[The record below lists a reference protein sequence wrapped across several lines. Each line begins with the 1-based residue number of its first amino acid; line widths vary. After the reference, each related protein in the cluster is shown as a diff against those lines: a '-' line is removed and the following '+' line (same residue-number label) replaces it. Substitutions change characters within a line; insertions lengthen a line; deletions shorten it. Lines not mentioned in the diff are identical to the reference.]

1 MDAKLP
7 PNGKDMNI
15 VILGAGPIGAY
26 VAKVLAAEEHN
37 VIIVDKDEIA
47 LEKISNKVDAAT
59 VVGSASDWK
68 IFDDLLEHEPDFF
81 IALTDKDE
89 LNLCTCMITKNLGY
103 PKTICQIKDPGYL
116 QSSRIDFRRLFFVDY
131 FIGAD
136 ILIAQDIL
144 KSIISPE
151 SSLFT
156 ESFAHG
162 AIQMRTILIPESWKY
177 NQTPIAKLDIPE
189 EIIIG
194 LIRRHHS
201 YEAKI
206 EVEEKEMIIIP
217 HGKDHILA
225 GDEVTLIGETTSMEK
240 VNSIFEVKEEKL
252 KSVVIIGGSRASIE
266 LAKIL
271 HRLGVR
277 IKIFEKDEKKCDYL
291 ADSLPE
297 ATIVH
302 HDGKDLEF
310 LLAEK
315 VDSTDTFIACTQ
327 SDETNFLLSAIGKQ
341 AGCEKVIA
349 LLSDSKLAP
358 ILRQLNIRF
367 SISKKVNISNR
378 ITSII
383 HADTVLSVASLCDN
397 QAKVF
402 EIKVSYDSKII
413 GIPLSELGAHLP
425 SDMLIAVIVNR
436 GQVIIGK
443 GNRVISPNDT
453 VIVITKPKPIEELHH
468 LF

>member
-1 MDAKLP
+1 
-7 PNGKDMNI
+7 MNI

-26 VAKVLAAEEHN
+26 VAKTLAAEEHN
-37 VIIVDKDEIA
+37 VIIVDKDEQA

-59 VVGSASDWK
+59 ITGYASDWK

-89 LNLCTCMITKNLGY
+89 VNLSTCMIAKNLGY

-116 QSSRIDFRRLFFVDY
+116 KSSRIDFKRLFFIDY

-136 ILIAQDIL
+136 VLIAQDIL

-151 SSLFT
+151 SSIFT

-162 AIQMRTILIPESWKY
+162 AIQMRTILVPEDWKY
-177 NQTPIAKLDIPE
+177 NEVPLAKLDIPD
-189 EIIIG
+189 EIILG
-194 LIRRHHS
+194 LIRRHHPHD
-201 YEAKI
+201 EIKI
-206 EVEEKEMIIIP
+206 ETEEKEKIIIP
-217 HGKDHILA
+217 RGQDHIIA
-225 GDEVTLIGETTSMEK
+225 GDEVTLIGQTNAMEK
-240 VNSIFEVKEEKL
+240 IDNLFNVKEEKL
-252 KSVVIIGGSRASIE
+252 KSVVIVGGSKAAIE

-271 HRLGVR
+271 QRFSVR
-277 IKIFEKDEKKCDYL
+277 IKFFEKDEKKCQHL
-291 ADSLPE
+291 ADIFPE
-297 ATIVH
+297 ATILH

-310 LLAEK
+310 LIAEK
-315 VDSTDTFIACTQ
+315 VDKKDTFIACTQ
-327 SDETNFLLSAIGKQ
+327 RDETNFLLSAIGKQ

-367 SISKKVNISNR
+367 SISKKVNIANHIMSV
-378 ITSII
+378 I

-413 GIPLSELGAHLP
+413 GIPLSELGSHLP
-425 SDMLIAVIVNR
+425 SDLLIAVIVSR

-453 VIVITKPKPIEELHH
+453 VIVITRPKSIEELHH

>member
-1 MDAKLP
+1 
-7 PNGKDMNI
+7 
-15 VILGAGPIGAY
+15 
-26 VAKVLAAEEHN
+26 
-37 VIIVDKDEIA
+37 
-47 LEKISNKVDAAT
+47 
-59 VVGSASDWK
+59 
-68 IFDDLLEHEPDFF
+68 
-81 IALTDKDE
+81 
-89 LNLCTCMITKNLGY
+89 
-103 PKTICQIKDPGYL
+103 
-116 QSSRIDFRRLFFVDY
+116 
-131 FIGAD
+131 
-136 ILIAQDIL
+136 
-144 KSIISPE
+144 
-151 SSLFT
+151 
-156 ESFAHG
+156 
-162 AIQMRTILIPESWKY
+162 RTIVIPESWKY

-194 LIRRHHS
+194 LIRRHHPHK
-201 YEAKI
+201 AKI
-206 EVEEKEMIIIP
+206 DSEEKEKIIIP

-225 GDEVTLIGETTSMEK
+225 GDEVTVIGETKSMEK
-240 VNSIFEVKEEKL
+240 VNDIFEVKEEKL
-252 KSVVIIGGSRASIE
+252 KSVVIVGGSKSSVE

-277 IKIFEKDEKKCDYL
+277 IKIFEKDEKRCDFL
-291 ADSLPE
+291 ADNLPE
-297 ATIVH
+297 ATIIH

-315 VDSTDTFIACTQ
+315 VDAKDTFIACTQ

-349 LLSDSKLAP
+349 LLSDAKLAP

-413 GIPLSELGAHLP
+413 GIPLSELGSHLP

-443 GNRVISPNDT
+443 GNRVISPND
-453 VIVITKPKPIEELHH
+453 
-468 LF
+468 

>member
-1 MDAKLP
+1 
-7 PNGKDMNI
+7 MNI

-26 VAKVLAAEEHN
+26 VAKTLAAEEHN
-37 VIIVDKDEIA
+37 VIIVDKDERE
-47 LEKISNKVDAAT
+47 LEKIANTVDAAT
-59 VVGSASDWK
+59 VVGNASDWK

-89 LNLCTCMITKNLGY
+89 VNLSTCMITKNLGY
-103 PKTICQIKDPGYL
+103 PRTICQIKNPGYL

-136 ILIAQDIL
+136 TLIAQDIL

-162 AIQMRTILIPESWKY
+162 AIQMRTIVIPESWKY
-177 NQTPIAKLDIPE
+177 NQTPIAQLDIPE
-189 EIIIG
+189 EIIIA
-194 LIRRHHS
+194 LIRRNHTQ
-201 YEAKI
+201 EAKI
-206 EVEEKEMIIIP
+206 EQEEKERIIIP
-217 HGKDHILA
+217 HGQDHIIP
-225 GDEVTLIGETTSMEK
+225 GDEITIIGEARSMEK
-240 VNSIFEVKEEKL
+240 VNDIFEVKEEKL
-252 KSVVIIGGSRASIE
+252 KSVVIVGGSKASIE

-277 IKIFEKDEKKCDYL
+277 IKIFEKDERRCDYL
-291 ADSLPE
+291 AEHLPD
-297 ATIVH
+297 ATIIH

-310 LLAEK
+310 LISEK
-315 VDSTDTFIACTQ
+315 VGAKDTFIACTQ
-327 SDETNFLLSAIGKQ
+327 SDDTNFLLAAIGKQ

-358 ILRQLNIRF
+358 ILRQLDIRF

-413 GIPLSELGAHLP
+413 GIPLSELGSHLP
-425 SDMLIAVIVNR
+425 NDMLIAVIVNR